1 MFALPTMADAA
12 QPAPKSRNP
21 YDRSIVEGPI
31 GPAVWKL
38 AWPTMLQ
45 NVVAGL
51 QGVVDHILVG
61 NLIGYTAN
69 AAIGISWQ
77 IFLVV
82 IVFMA
87 SLFTGQAVLVAR
99 FVGANQPEKVNR
111 TVFQAFLT
119 AVAMFAVMG
128 PFGYFAAP
136 YLLDLV
142 NAAPEVKAQA
152 LPFLRI
158 NFSFSIGMML
168 FFMLSTAL
176 RAAGD
181 ARTPL
186 RLGVSMTVLNL
197 ALNLVLVPRFG
208 TTGSAMGTVTAS
220 GLVSAVALYML
231 FKGKLVVRF
240 SHDMDFKPDW
250 AIIRSLFRFGL
261 PTGVQGIAMNV
272 AGVLLLR
279 FIGSLE
285 QSAAAQAAFAI
296 GYTELFSLI
305 TWTSVGLMGAAATVA
320 GQNLG
325 AGHADRAMQG
335 VRTASRIGLWV
346 AFTVGLAFVV
356 APHFLLGLFGANEAE
371 VARLGEELLQYLAV
385 SGFFITVALTYTGGL
400 QGTGDTRSPLY
411 ITLASQIAVPI
422 GLCFAIQAMRPLEAT
437 DIWTAIVLGHFTRA
451 LLTFLRF
458 RQGRWRQIKV
468 EIEGQGPR
476 KCRVPGAGV
485 PGAVRSALCGGRV
498 PSAGGGCRV
507 RVPGH
512 AALTFAGTPY
522 THTAHSTRT
531 PHSEHAPRTHTRT
544 PHPPPPPRS
553 AHPAPPLRTR
563 HPAPAPGTPAPCTQ
577 HDRM

>member
-1 MFALPTMADAA
+1 MAD
-12 QPAPKSRNP
+12 PASPTKKSSHP
-21 YDRSIVEGPI
+21 FDRSLIEGPI
-31 GPAVWKL
+31 GPAVWRL

-99 FVGANQPEKVNR
+99 FVGSCQPDKVNR
-111 TVFQAFLT
+111 TVYQAFLT
-119 AVAMFAVMG
+119 AMAMFGLLMA

-158 NFSFSIGMML
+158 NFVFSIGMML
-168 FFMLSTAL
+168 FFMLSSAL

-186 RLGVSMTVLNL
+186 RLGVSMTILNLVLNL
-197 ALNLVLVPRFG
+197 LLVPRFG
-208 TTGSAMGTVTAS
+208 TAGSAMGTVIAS
-220 GLVSAVALYML
+220 NTVSFVALYLM
-231 FKGKLVVRF
+231 FSGKLVVRF
-240 SHDMDFKPDW
+240 SRDMDFRPDW

-261 PTGVQGIAMNV
+261 PTGVQGIAMNM
-272 AGVLLLR
+272 AGVMLLR
-279 FIGSLE
+279 FIGTLE
-285 QSAAAQAAFAI
+285 HSAAAQAAYAI

-325 AGHADRAMQG
+325 AGQPDRAIQG
-335 VRTASRIGLWV
+335 VQTASRIGLWV
-346 AFTVGLAFVV
+346 AGSVGLAFVV
-356 APHFLLGLFGANEAE
+356 MPRVLLGLFGATEPE
-371 VARLGEELLQYLAV
+371 VARLGEQLLRYLAV
-385 SGFFITVALTYTGGL
+385 SGFFITLALTYTGGL
-400 QGTGDTRSPLY
+400 QGTGDTRSPLF

-422 GLCFAIQAMRPLEAT
+422 GMCSLIQSLRPLEAQ
-437 DIWTAIVLGHFTRA
+437 DIWLAIVLGHFTRA
-451 LLTFLRF
+451 VLTVIRF
-458 RQGRWRQIKV
+458 RQGRWRHIKV
-468 EIEGQGPR
+468 EIEG
-476 KCRVPGAGV
+476 A
-485 PGAVRSALCGGRV
+485 
-498 PSAGGGCRV
+498 
-507 RVPGH
+507 H
-512 AALTFAGTPY
+512 A
-522 THTAHSTRT
+522 
-531 PHSEHAPRTHTRT
+531 
-544 PHPPPPPRS
+544 
-553 AHPAPPLRTR
+553 
-563 HPAPAPGTPAPCTQ
+563 
-577 HDRM
+577 